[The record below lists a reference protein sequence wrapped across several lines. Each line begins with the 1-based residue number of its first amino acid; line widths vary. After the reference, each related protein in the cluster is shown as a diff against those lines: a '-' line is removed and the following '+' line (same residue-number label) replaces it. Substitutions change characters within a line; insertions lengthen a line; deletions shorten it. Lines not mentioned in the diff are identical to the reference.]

1 MAHLRNLENMLVMAN
16 VLNPKNLIKLFVVGG
31 DKEES
36 ESLFDWNPVMRD
48 VLWHKSGKDVNATV
62 VKDLLVKYYKELPED
77 KV

>member
-1 MAHLRNLENMLVMAN
+1 MLVMAN

-36 ESLFDWNPVMRD
+36 ESLFDWNPVMRV
-48 VLWHKSGKDVNATV
+48 VLGHKSGKDVNATV

>member
-1 MAHLRNLENMLVMAN
+1 MLVMAN

-36 ESLFDWNPVMRD
+36 ESLFDWNTVMRD
-48 VLWHKSGKDVNATV
+48 VLGHKSGKDVNATV